1 MRGGEAE
8 PEWYLG
14 VGVKVHIV
22 VQEHSL
28 VKSGYVREP
37 ITRKSGY
44 VLVVDRL
51 VKSSTNR
58 SRIFLKISHLT
69 RYKSQVFFD

>member
-1 MRGGEAE
+1 MAGPANPSGFSCILRGGEAE

-44 VLVVDRL
+44 VVDRL
-51 VKSSTNR
+51 G
-58 SRIFLKISHLT
+58 
-69 RYKSQVFFD
+69 